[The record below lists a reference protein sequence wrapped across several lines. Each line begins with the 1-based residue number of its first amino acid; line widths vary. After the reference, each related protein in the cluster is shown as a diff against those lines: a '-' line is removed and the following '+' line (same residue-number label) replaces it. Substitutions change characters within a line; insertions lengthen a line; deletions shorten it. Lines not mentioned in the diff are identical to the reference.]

1 MRSMMDDV
9 VALVKGDGRRFEK
22 IDANVQPKMIFI
34 DDAKIPVEEGDHIE
48 RRLPNGL
55 LEQYLVLDRGFF
67 TGGGGIPDHYQIQVR
82 KVTAIPRSPM
92 SQTII
97 YNLHGANARVNIQ
110 SHDQST
116 NVVNVSATDLFNE
129 LRKALSEKV
138 LDEAHCKELIR
149 KVAEL
154 ESTEGSPSY
163 VEKYKEFMALAA
175 DHVTVIAP
183 FIPALAQLLG

>member
-1 MRSMMDDV
+1 MMEDV
-9 VALVKGDGRRFEK
+9 VTLVKGDGRRFER

-55 LEQYLVLDRGFF
+55 LDQYLVLDRGFF

-82 KVTAIPRSPM
+82 KVTAIPRNPM

-138 LDEAHCKELIR
+138 QDEARRKELIR

-163 VEKYKEFMALAA
+163 VEKYKEFMAVAA
-175 DHVTVIAP
+175 DHITVIAP